1 MLDMHGRNVEYLRI
15 SVASNCNLRCL
26 YCTPGGCSKEEDH
39 YTRLTPQDYKLI
51 VGISASLGIKRVRIT
66 GGEPLLRPDICEII
80 SAISSIEG
88 ICDISMTTNGVLL
101 EAMAQKL
108 KDAGLSRLNIS
119 LDSMNEERFKYITGV
134 NKLQCVL
141 KGIEKAIHIGLMPVK
156 LNTVLIK
163 GLNDCEIDDF
173 IMLTKNLP
181 IDVRFIELMPIGK
194 FGEENRDKIVYNSDI
209 IVNHPELKAI
219 KSENLSQPA
228 KYFMIDGHKG
238 KIGFISPISHKFCDN
253 CNRIRLT
260 CDGKIKPCLGSNRE
274 VDLTEALGDAGM
286 LRDIISRTIFEKPAG
301 HEFNKNF
308 VSERDMSEIGG

>member
-15 SVASNCNLRCL
+15 SVARNCNLRCL
-26 YCTPGGCSKEEDH
+26 YCTPGGCSKEKDY

-66 GGEPLLRPDICEII
+66 GGEPLMRPDICEII
-80 SAISSIEG
+80 SAISSVEG

-101 EAMAQKL
+101 EEMAQKL
-108 KDAGLSRLNIS
+108 KDAGLTRVNIS
-119 LDSMNEERFKYITGV
+119 LDSMNGERFRHITGV

-141 KGIEKAIHIGLMPVK
+141 KGIEKAIQIGLMPVK
-156 LNTVLIK
+156 INTVLIK

-173 IMLTKNLP
+173 IMLTKNTP
-181 IDVRFIELMPIGK
+181 VDVRFIELMPIGK

-209 IVNHPELKAI
+209 IATHPELIAVQ
-219 KSENLSQPA
+219 SENLSQPA
-228 KYFMIDGHKG
+228 RYFMIDGHKG

-260 CDGKIKPCLGSNRE
+260 CDGKIKPCLGNNE
-274 VDLTEALGDAGM
+274 EIDLTEALGDAGK
-286 LRDIISRTIFEKPAG
+286 LRDIISRAIFKKPAG

-308 VSERDMSEIGG
+308 VSERDMSDIGG